1 MLRTLCRATSGRFNR
16 AMVVDV
22 DVHQGNGHERSK
34 MHFGGGVTGHAAPAA
49 GDTESM
55 PEVFTVDVYNKQI
68 YPLDFEAKAAI
79 DVDIPLPGGAND
91 EMYLSALRAGL
102 KEAFEKCQPP
112 PQLLVYNA
120 GTDVLV
126 GDPLGGMSVSFE
138 GVIKRD
144 EMVFE
149 EALKHGVPVV
159 MVTSGGYSKQSAPC
173 IAKSVENLIT
183 KFGMG
188 LGESPQE
195 ESRESEL

>member
-1 MLRTLCRATSGRFNR
+1 M
-16 AMVVDV
+16 
-22 DVHQGNGHERSK
+22 
-34 MHFGGGVTGHAAPAA
+34 
-49 GDTESM
+49 
-55 PEVFTVDVYNKQI
+55 
-68 YPLDFEAKAAI
+68 
-79 DVDIPLPGGAND
+79 
-91 EMYLSALRAGL
+91 
-102 KEAFEKCQPP
+102 
-112 PQLLVYNA
+112 
-120 GTDVLV
+120 LV

-188 LGESPQE
+188 IGESPQE
-195 ESRESEL
+195 ESRKSEL